1 MANYD
6 SNKLLYKY
14 RGFNNIEFALD
25 IFLNERLYAADF
37 RSLND
42 PMEGRFRYSKSI
54 VDKDR
59 INEMLIE
66 KTELGILSLSEDANN
81 HLLWSYYAEGHSG
94 FAVGVQILP
103 DQDLFLEQINYVDD
117 FRPPDF
123 DAKSVLTMKHNT
135 WQHENEYRVLKPTYT
150 GDHFVKIK
158 IKELIFGKNAA
169 NNNQQKMNLLST
181 LVKRLNLD
189 IEIKT
194 IEATKISE
202 WLRNV

>member
-59 INEMLIE
+59 INEILIE

-94 FAVGVQILP
+94 FAVGVQIVP
-103 DQDLFLEQINYVDD
+103 NQELFLEQINYVDD

-150 GDHFVKIK
+150 GDPFVKIK
-158 IKELIFGKNAA
+158 VKELIFGKNAKK
-169 NNNQQKMNLLST
+169 NNEQKMNLLCT
-181 LVKRLNLD
+181 LVERLNLD

-194 IEATKISE
+194 IEVNKISE
-202 WLRNV
+202 WLKNT